1 MQLELSK
8 VFAQQWQN
16 KDPFTEAENLQGEV
30 FRALEA
36 RKTLR
41 FSLSEIGY
49 EKSYFIKI
57 HRGVGWFE
65 IIENLLRL
73 RLPVLGAKNEY
84 LAINMNE
91 NTGIIIMFILII

>member
-1 MQLELSK
+1 MQLELST
-8 VFAQQWQN
+8 VFAQQWHN
-16 KDPFTEAENLQGEV
+16 KDPFIEADKLQGEV

-41 FSLSEIGY
+41 FSLHD
-49 EKSYFIKI
+49 KSYFIKI

-84 LAINMNE
+84 QAVKKLSNC
-91 NTGIIIMFILII
+91 ILIPCTSPAML